1 MEVTPREVSKTC
13 CDGGSCKV
21 GRYVYVDHKK
31 KLELNATAKQTKI
44 KAILQAALSVGNE
57 SASIRKINRW
67 Y

>member
-31 KLELNATAKQTKI
+31 NSSLTQPQNKQKLKPFFRLLYQWEMKVLA
-44 KAILQAALSVGNE
+44 
-57 SASIRKINRW
+57 
-67 Y
+67 